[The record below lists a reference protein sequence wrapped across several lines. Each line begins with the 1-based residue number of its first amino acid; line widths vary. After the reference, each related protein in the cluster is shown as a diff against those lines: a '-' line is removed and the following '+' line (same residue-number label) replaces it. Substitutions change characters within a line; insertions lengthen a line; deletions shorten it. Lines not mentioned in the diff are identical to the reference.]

1 MVPSYSV
8 LPSLLTLNE
17 GQSLRTMF
25 HVTGVARGTV
35 LYWVIGGTSISARDF
50 STGALSGQFTVNPD
64 ASGSAMVTVTHAL
77 ANDLATEGSET
88 LQIRLFSNAART
100 LQVGQTV
107 SVTVNDTSRAPAPPP
122 PTYTVSPSVTAVN
135 EGLAVTTTVR
145 TTNVASGTLLYWALT
160 GPGIT
165 AADFRVGAL
174 TGSGR
179 VAANGR
185 FSFSHTLANDLSTEG
200 PETLQIQLFSD
211 AARTVPVGT
220 TASVVINDTSR
231 SPAPPQPSPPP
242 TYNVTPSLASTNEGA
257 VMTTTVSTT
266 NVAAGT
272 VLYWSL
278 SGTGI
283 TAPDFGA
290 GALTGSASVAA
301 NGQFS
306 FSHTLANDLSTE
318 GPETLQIKLFSD
330 AARTAQVGTTASVVI
345 NDTSLT
351 PPPRRTYTITP
362 SATALNE
369 GLLLTTTVST
379 TNVATGT
386 SLYWR
391 ISGTGITSTDFSSG
405 SLTGVGTIGSNG
417 QFSLSHELA
426 NDLTTEGNETLL
438 INLYNDSAL
447 SELLSSTSVT
457 VFDTSQASGPAT
469 YVLTPS
475 TTTADEGAS
484 VTMNVTTANVV
495 DGTIVYYQI
504 RGNNVDSSDFSV
516 GAITGQVLIRGGTA
530 SFKHVLSRDFKT
542 EGDEVLLVRLFSDK
556 PGGVAI
562 GNQVQVTVRDAS
574 VAIPVATEVYQPKDT
589 PFLVNKWA
597 SSLPVPTLKLPEFVG
612 NQPDIWGANSAPQ
625 PTPGGQPG
633 LYKNLDPTQA
643 QYGGIAPEFYDRTVA
658 GTSTPYYSISQQT
671 SWYSQRAAA
680 RHQVVVDGANQV
692 VNTEIF
698 GYDSSFP
705 GPTFKTRVGQPVVVR
720 HWNDLPKF
728 PGVPAGVPQR
738 ISVHLHGAHNPAHS
752 DGYPSFVVNP
762 GMYRDYY
769 YANTVP
775 MGRDGKPDL
784 NESQST
790 IWYHDHGEDL
800 TDLHVTKGLAGF
812 WLTFD
817 DRELDLIKNHVLP
830 GWWKPTAEWN
840 DQEFME
846 NVSPYDI
853 PLAIT
858 DRQFNADGSFFFDG
872 FPVGNKNDGYLGD
885 VTVING
891 KAFPY
896 LHVEPT
902 QYRLRL
908 LGASGA
914 RFWRLSI
921 QNQEGVMQNH
931 LRVGNDSWLLPNPI
945 QMSDFILA
953 PANRADLV
961 MDFSAYAPGTILYLV
976 NTAEQHRGAGPQGK
990 LDTIGSTGFSERI
1003 MKIVVGAPTA
1013 TTPISTSTITTSSL
1027 LRENTPILASDIS
1040 NRRTFEFVRSNG
1052 MWLINQVHWD
1062 SQLSNAPMPLGVAEE
1077 WTLVNGAGGWWH
1089 PIHVH
1094 LESHQLQTI
1103 NGRKPGPDYF
1113 PEKQFKS
1120 DTTILGPNTTAVVY
1134 IKFRT
1139 FEGPFAFHCHTTQH
1153 EDSMMMFNIDPNLD
1167 GPSYK
1172 VGDPIPQ
1179 DRNHTV
1185 FPFTSAHH
1193 LDTPI
1198 TGPIGAGHAHGVTP
1212 PAAAPV
1218 AAPAN
1223 VSPLILSTFRYSS
1236 WGGDK
1241 SDLMEATAQDSYL
1254 NGRSG
1259 DDDLEGKGGNDMLV
1273 GGNGDDYIAGASG
1286 DDLLAGEIGND
1297 TMVGGA
1303 GRDGFYFVTA
1313 DAASTDLI
1321 TDFEA
1326 GSDFIS
1332 LHHALVNTN
1341 GSGSSTW
1348 KFIGANA
1355 FGGGKAEVRFFNS
1368 MLQVDLDGNQ
1378 ISDINV
1384 QMLGITKFDST
1395 WLNVPVLAPKGI
1407 ELL

>member
-1 MVPSYSV
+1 
-8 LPSLLTLNE
+8 
-17 GQSLRTMF
+17 MF

-35 LYWVIGGTSISARDF
+35 LYWLIGGSGITAKDF
-50 STGALSGQFTVNPD
+50 SAGALSGQFTVNPN
-64 ASGSAMVTVTHAL
+64 AGGSAMVTITHTL
-77 ANDLATEGSET
+77 ANDLATEGPET
-88 LQIRLFSNAART
+88 LQIRLFTNAART

-107 SVTVNDTSRAPAPPP
+107 SVTVNDTSRAPEA
-122 PTYTVSPSVTAVN
+122 TYALSPSVAAVN
-135 EGLAVTTTVR
+135 EGLAVTTTVS
-145 TTNVASGTLLYWALT
+145 TTNVATGTVLYWSLSGT
-160 GPGIT
+160 GIT

-174 TGSGR
+174 TGSGK
-179 VAANGR
+179 
-185 FSFSHTLANDLSTEG
+185 
-200 PETLQIQLFSD
+200 
-211 AARTVPVGT
+211 
-220 TASVVINDTSR
+220 
-231 SPAPPQPSPPP
+231 
-242 TYNVTPSLASTNEGA
+242 
-257 VMTTTVSTT
+257 
-266 NVAAGT
+266 
-272 VLYWSL
+272 
-278 SGTGI
+278 
-283 TAPDFGA
+283 
-290 GALTGSASVAA
+290 VAA

-330 AARTAQVGTTASVVI
+330 AARNVQVGTTASVVI
-345 NDTSLT
+345 NDTSRSPAPQPQPQPQPQPSPTYNVTPSLASLNEGAVLTTTVSTTNVATGTVLYWSLSGTGITAADFGAGALTGSASVAANGQFSFAHTLANDLSTEGPETVQIKLFSDAARAVQVGTTASVVINDTSTT
-351 PPPRRTYTITP
+351 PPPRRTYSITP
-362 SATALNE
+362 SATTLNE

-379 TNVATGT
+379 TNVPAGS
-386 SLYWR
+386 SLFWM

-405 SLTGVGTIGSNG
+405 TLTGVGTIGSNG
-417 QFSLSHELA
+417 QFTLSHQIA
-426 NDLTTEGNETLL
+426 NDRTTEGSETLL
-438 INLYNDSAL
+438 INLYNDSSL
-447 SELLSSTSVT
+447 GELLSSASVT

-469 YVLTPS
+469 YALTSS

-484 VTMNVTTANVV
+484 VTMTVTTSNVV
-495 DGTIVYYQI
+495 DGTILYYQI

-516 GAITGQVLIRGGTA
+516 GAITGQVLIRGGSA

-556 PGGVAI
+556 PGGLAL
-562 GNQVQVTVRDAS
+562 GNQVQLTVRDTS

-589 PFLVNKWA
+589 PFPVTKWA
-597 SSLPVPTLKLPEFVG
+597 SALPVPTLKRPEFVG
-612 NQPDIWGANSAPQ
+612 HQPDIWGTNFAPQ

-633 LYKNLDPTQA
+633 LYKDLDPTQA
-643 QYGGIAPEFYDRTVA
+643 QYGGIAPQFYDRTVA
-658 GTSTPYYSISQQT
+658 GTTTPYYSTGQQT
-671 SWYSQRAAA
+671 SWYSQREGA
-680 RHQVVVDGANQV
+680 RFQVVVDGANQV
-692 VNTEIF
+692 VSTEIF

-720 HWNDLPKF
+720 HWNDLPKV
-728 PGVPAGVPQR
+728 PGVPAAVPQR
-738 ISVHLHGAHNPAHS
+738 VSVHLHGAHNPAHS
-752 DGYPSFVVNP
+752 DGYPSFVINP

-775 MGRDGKPDL
+775 MGKDGKPDL
-784 NESQST
+784 TESQST
-790 IWYHDHGEDL
+790 MWYHDHGEDL

-830 GWWKPTAEWN
+830 GWWKSTAEWSE
-840 DQEFME
+840 QEFME

-858 DRQFNADGSFFFDG
+858 DREFNADGSFFYDG

-885 VTVING
+885 ITVING
-891 KAFPY
+891 KSYPY
-896 LHVEPT
+896 LYVEPT
-902 QYRLRL
+902 QYRLRM

-931 LRVGNDSWLLPNPI
+931 LRVGNDSWLMPNPI
-945 QMSDFILA
+945 QMSDFLLA
-953 PANRADLV
+953 PANRADIV
-961 MDFSAYAPGTILYLV
+961 MDFSSYAPGTTLYLV

-1003 MKIVVGAPTA
+1003 MKIVVGTPAASTPTN
-1013 TTPISTSTITTSSL
+1013 TINTNSL
-1027 LRENTPILASDIS
+1027 LRENIPILASEIS

-1089 PIHVH
+1089 PVHVH

-1120 DTTILGPNTTAVVY
+1120 DTTILGPNTTATIF

-1172 VGDPIPQ
+1172 PGDPIPL

-1193 LDTPI
+1193 LDTPL
-1198 TGPIGAGHAHGVTP
+1198 TGPIGAAGHSHANTA
-1212 PAAAPV
+1212 PASAPAPV

-1223 VSPLILSTFRYSS
+1223 VSPLILSTFRYSA
-1236 WGGDK
+1236 WGGDQ

-1254 NGRSG
+1254 NGRGG
-1259 DDDLEGKGGNDMLV
+1259 DDDLEGKVGNDMLV
-1273 GGNGDDYIAGASG
+1273 GGHGDDYVSGGNG

-1303 GRDGFYFVTA
+1303 GRDGFYFITA

-1321 TDFEA
+1321 TDFQA

-1332 LHHALVNTN
+1332 LHHAMVNTN
-1341 GSGSSTW
+1341 GSGSSAWSFT
-1348 KFIGANA
+1348 GATA
-1355 FGGGKAEVRFFNS
+1355 FSGRKGEVRFVNS
-1368 MLQVDLDGNQ
+1368 MLQVDLDGNL

-1384 QMLGITKFDST
+1384 QMPGIAVFDPT
-1395 WLNVPVLAPKGI
+1395 WLNVPVVASKGL